1 MEQVTLNIIDGMII
15 ICYLVGIIGYGISKG
30 KQKSSEDYFLAGRNL
45 TWPIVGISLFAAN
58 IGSSTLIGLTADAFK
73 TNIAVYNYEWMAA
86 VVLIIFAIF
95 FLPFYLNSKVYT
107 MPEFLERRYDSRAR
121 YFFSIITIVGN
132 VIIDTA
138 AGLYAGN
145 LILKIIFPELD
156 SAIIITLLA
165 IAAAAYTIPGGLSA
179 VVHTEVIQAIILV
192 MGSIALTYFCLDQ
205 VGGWSGMMAGL
216 DALNQSGQLNKSSD
230 EVFSLVGSINDPYMP
245 WTGLVFGVPLLGFY
259 FWANN
264 QFMVQR
270 VLSARDLNHGRW
282 GALFAGLLKL
292 PVIFIMI
299 VPGVIAV
306 VLFSDTD
313 ISGLNYLI
321 PGSTGMVVCSQLS
334 DCPNMTYPV
343 LIYSLLPVG
352 VLGLVIAGLLAA
364 MSSSIS
370 ATLNSASTLITMDF
384 ILKLKPNLS
393 SKNLVTSGQIAT
405 VILVM
410 LAAAW
415 APQIEKFSSLWEYLQ
430 LVLGFIAPPVVS
442 VFLLGLFWKR
452 ANANGAFASL
462 LGGLILSMI
471 LILSKINHWF
481 PVINDIHF
489 LHTAPLLLL
498 ACLVIHICFSLLSAP
513 PSQEKIENMTWT
525 KAIFDQ
531 ETQELTA
538 LVWYKNYRNLAVLL
552 LLLTALIVGY
562 FI

>member
-1 MEQVTLNIIDGMII
+1 MEQVTLNVIDGIII

-30 KQKSSEDYFLAGRNL
+30 KQQSSEDYFLAGRNL

-86 VVLIIFAIF
+86 VVLVIFAVF
-95 FLPFYLNSKVYT
+95 FMPFYLNSKVYT
-107 MPEFLERRYDSRAR
+107 MPEFLERRYDGRAR

-192 MGSIALTYFCLDQ
+192 IGSIALTYFCFDQ
-205 VGGWSGMMAGL
+205 VGGWSGMIAGL
-216 DALNQSGQLNKSSD
+216 DAMNQGGQLNKSSD
-230 EVFSLVGSINDPYMP
+230 EVFSLVGPINDPYMP

-270 VLSARDLNHGRW
+270 VLSAKDLNHGRW

-299 VPGVIAV
+299 VPGVIAI
-306 VLFSDTD
+306 VLFSETD

-321 PGSTGMVVCSQLS
+321 PSSTGMVVCSQLS

-343 LIYSLLPVG
+343 LIYNLLPVG

-393 SKNLVTSGQIAT
+393 SKNLVTFGQIAT

-415 APQIEKFSSLWEYLQ
+415 ASQREKFSFLWEYLQ
-430 LVLGFIAPPVVS
+430 LILGFIAHPVVS
-442 VFLLGLFWKR
+442 VYLLSLFWKKG
-452 ANANGAFASL
+452 NANRAFASL

-471 LILSKINHWF
+471 LILSKVNHWF
-481 PVINDIHF
+481 PVINDIHS

-498 ACLVIHICFSLLSAP
+498 ACLVINICFSLLSAP
-513 PSQEKIENMTWT
+513 PSQEKIEKRTWT
-525 KAIFDQ
+525 KAFFDS
-531 ETQELTA
+531 ETQELNT
-538 LVWYKNYRNLAVLL
+538 LFWYKNYRNLAILL
-552 LLLTALIVGY
+552 FMPLILGY